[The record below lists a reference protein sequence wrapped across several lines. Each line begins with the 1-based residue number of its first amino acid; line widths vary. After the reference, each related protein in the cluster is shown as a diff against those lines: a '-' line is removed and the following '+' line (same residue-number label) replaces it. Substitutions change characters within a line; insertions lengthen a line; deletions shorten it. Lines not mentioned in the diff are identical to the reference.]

1 MTWVGDPLGAGFTSR
16 RRLSLASGNRE
27 DLWCLP
33 TATPEQTSGTAR
45 TRSSLALAAEPIEKM
60 EPTEATEPID
70 RIVPTEPIDKI
81 DPLDPMLRSE
91 PADPAD
97 RYRYDGILAS
107 TPISGN

>member
-1 MTWVGDPLGAGFTSR
+1 
-16 RRLSLASGNRE
+16 
-27 DLWCLP
+27 
-33 TATPEQTSGTAR
+33 
-45 TRSSLALAAEPIEKM
+45 M